1 MTETARIALLDDDP
15 AILDSLSMFFAHSG
29 YSPTVFADAE
39 AFLLRM
45 RSSEID
51 YDCVVSDVRMPGLSG
66 LELVQHLARQPGSPP
81 IILITGHGDISMAVS
96 AVKQG
101 AYDFFE
107 KPFNEQKLLATVQQ
121 AIAETSSRRATERER
136 AQMREL
142 FEALPP
148 RQKQV
153 LELAAEGLTTKEIA
167 QKIKISPRTVEGH
180 RAWGMQKLKARNLA
194 DVVRIVHG
202 ATSA

>member
-1 MTETARIALLDDDP
+1 MTEHAHLALVDDDP
-15 AILDSLSMFFAHSG
+15 AVLDSLSLFFTHSG
-29 YSPTVFADAE
+29 YKIACFADAE
-39 AFLLRM
+39 SFIART
-45 RSSEID
+45 RGPEIEF
-51 YDCVVSDVRMPGLSG
+51 DCVVTDVRMPGLSG
-66 LELVQHLARQPGSPP
+66 IDMVEKVARRPGAPP
-81 IILITGHGDISMAVS
+81 IIVITGHGDISMAVS
-96 AVKQG
+96 AVKLG

-107 KPFNEQKLLATVQQ
+107 KPFNEQKLLASVQQ
-121 AIAETSSRRATERER
+121 AIDATASRRASEIER
-136 AQMREL
+136 AQIRQQ

-167 QKIKISPRTVEGH
+167 QRIKISPRTVEGH

-202 ATSA
+202 GVQ